1 MKKLCLLLLA
11 AIFTLPLAAQLNMT
25 LRAEVDFPQRLN
37 DIWGYEADG
46 REYAL
51 VGTATGVAIFD
62 ITDPDTPINKGFL
75 SGPESIWRDIKV
87 WDSYAYVT
95 NETGGGVNVIDLSNL
110 PNEITE
116 ADANRWEPNI
126 AELGGQLGPCHN
138 IFVDVNGIG
147 HLSGCNLNDG
157 GVFFIDLVTDPANP
171 TYVAAAPPIYSHD
184 TYVRDGKLYS
194 SEIYEGNLAIYD
206 VNDLNNVTLL
216 ATQPTPFDFTH
227 NAWLSDDS
235 NVVFTTD
242 EVGDAP
248 VGVYDISDLD
258 DIRELDQFRPLSTI
272 NQGVLPHNVFVWNDF
287 LIISYYA
294 DGCILADASR
304 PGNIIEVGN
313 FDTLLPGES
322 GSGAWGVY
330 PYFTSGTVVVSDINQ
345 GFFVLTPNYVRA
357 CHLEGNITDAVTG
370 APINDAR
377 VVIGSSQVNF
387 TNSTLAG
394 DYTTGQVISGN
405 FSVTYSHPAY
415 ETAVADVVLENGVLV
430 IKDMQLQPLPTTEF
444 TAKVVDAETGMP
456 IPNAKV
462 SLSGQSLS
470 FEDNTDGNGNF
481 SRAVVNGIYEAKFAI
496 WGYHEKLLTL
506 ETGGVEETIVELLPG
521 YKDDFIFDLGWQVTS
536 NAEGGRWERGEP
548 RGTDAGGLQSNT
560 EFDLPNDL
568 GDECYVTG
576 NGGGSVGFDDVDN
589 GFTRL
594 TSPSMDLTSYTNPE
608 LSFHYWF
615 FNAFGNNAPNDQL
628 EVKVDNGITQ
638 VTIVAFDGNEDG
650 WSSRI
655 VYNLADFITMTNNVK
670 IIFETSDLQGSGNV
684 VEAAVDGFLVRDA
697 TEPRNFVNTA
707 TAGCNPFE
715 VAFTDI
721 NENTTEWM
729 WTFEGGT
736 PATSTIQNPTV
747 TYTEAGH
754 NEVTLTTT
762 SPDGTFTLSQFIN
775 VTTFTPPTA
784 DIGQVILSNGQVI
797 FSSNAT
803 NGLNY
808 SWDFGD
814 GNTSTQPNPSHLYQ
828 EDGTYGVILN
838 ISNPCGS
845 TTVTA
850 VVEIL
855 VTNTSEL
862 TQNLAEMKV
871 FPNPSST
878 DFQVAIDYQ
887 ASYQKGRLLV
897 YDLMGKLTEAVT
909 FENSGLTSVGQNLQT
924 GMYVILVEI
933 DGVTI
938 AWEKVVKQQRQATL
952 K

>member
-11 AIFTLPLAAQLNMT
+11 VIFTLPLAAQLNMT
-25 LRAEVDFPQRLN
+25 LRDEVDFPQRLN

-51 VGTATGVAIFD
+51 VGTATGIAIFD
-62 ITDPDTPINKGFL
+62 VTDPDNAVDKGFL

-87 WDSYAYVT
+87 WDHYAYVT
-95 NETGGGVNVIDLSNL
+95 NETGGGINVIDLSNL
-110 PNEITE
+110 PGQITE
-116 ADANRWEPNI
+116 ADAYRWEPTI
-126 AELGGQLGPCHN
+126 DEIGGQLGPCHN

-147 HLSGCNLNDG
+147 HLSGCNLNNG
-157 GVFFIDLVTDPANP
+157 GVFFIDLLTDPGNP
-171 TYVAAAPPIYSHD
+171 TYVAAAPPVYSHD
-184 TYVRDGKLYS
+184 TYVRDGILYS
-194 SEIYEGNLAIYD
+194 SEIYEGHLAIYD
-206 VNDLNNVTLL
+206 VNDLNNVQLM

-248 VGVYDISDLD
+248 VGVYDISDLN
-258 DIRELDQFRPLSTI
+258 DIQELDQFRPLSTI

-287 LIISYYA
+287 LIISYYT

-313 FDTLLPGES
+313 FDTLLPGEG

-357 CHLEGNITDAVTG
+357 CHLEGKITDVVTG

-394 DYTTGQVISGN
+394 DYATGQVVSGD

-415 ETAVADVVLENGVLV
+415 ETAIADVTLENGELV
-430 IKDMQLQPLPTTEF
+430 IQDMELQPLATTPF
-444 TAKVVDAETGMP
+444 VAQVIDAVTGMP
-456 IPNAKV
+456 IANAKV
-462 SLSGQSLS
+462 NLSGQSLS
-470 FEDNTDGNGNF
+470 YEQNTDGNGSF
-481 SRAVVNGIYEAKFAI
+481 SQQVVDGIYDAKFAI
-496 WGYHEKLLTL
+496 WGYHEKLITL
-506 ETGGVEETIVELLPG
+506 QTGSTEPTVVELIPG
-521 YKDDFIFDLGWQVTS
+521 YKDDFIFDLGWEVAST
-536 NAEGGRWERGEP
+536 AEGGLWERGEP
-548 RGTDAGGLQSNT
+548 RGTDAGGQQSNT
-560 EFDLPNDL
+560 DFDIPNDL

-576 NGGGSVGFDDVDN
+576 NGGGSVGADDVDN

-594 TSPSMDLTSYTNPE
+594 TSPRMDLTGYANAE

-615 FNAFGNNAPNDQL
+615 FNAFGNGTPNDQL
-628 EVKVDNGITQ
+628 DVKVDNGLTQ
-638 VTIVAFDGNEDG
+638 VTIESFSENSEG
-650 WSSRI
+650 WSPRI
-655 VYNLADFITMTNNVK
+655 TYNLADFVELTNNVR
-670 IIFETSDLQGSGNV
+670 IIFETADLPGSGNV
-684 VEAAVDGFLVRDA
+684 VEAAIDGFLVRDA
-697 TEPRNFVNTA
+697 TTPRDFISST

-715 VAFTDI
+715 INFTDI

-729 WTFEGGT
+729 WTFENGI
-736 PATSTIQNPTV
+736 PATSTMQNPV
-747 TYTEAGH
+747 VQYTEAGH

-762 SPDGTFTLSQFIN
+762 TLDGVFTLSQFIN
-775 VTTFTPPTA
+775 VSTFVAPTA
-784 DIGQVILSNGQVI
+784 NVGQVILSNGQVI

-803 NGLNY
+803 DGLEY

-814 GNTSTQPNPSHLYQ
+814 GTTSTQPNPAHVYM
-828 EDGTYGVILN
+828 EDGTYPVILTV
-838 ISNPCGS
+838 SNPCGS

-855 VTNTSEL
+855 LTNTNEL
-862 TQNLAEMKV
+862 TENLAEMKV
-871 FPNPSST
+871 FPNPSAS
-878 DFQVAIDYQ
+878 DFQVSIDYQ

-897 YDLMGKLTEAVT
+897 YDMMGRLTEAVV
-909 FENSGLTSVGQNLQT
+909 FENGGVTSLGENLNA
-924 GMYVILVEI
+924 GIYVILVEI

-938 AWEKVVKQQRQATL
+938 AWEKVVKQ
-952 K
+952 